1 LRRKEVVSV
10 AILAGG
16 QSRRMGQEKA
26 FMVVGGQ
33 PVIERVLA
41 RVKPLSDDLFISTN
55 SPEQYEQLGL
65 PLVGDVYPNK
75 GALGGIYSAIKA
87 ARYKHILI
95 VACDMPFL
103 NVRLLQYL
111 ISLAHSAEVVA
122 PMIKPPQ
129 PETMHA
135 IYSKSCLPSI
145 EKRLQANGLRVIGFF
160 DEVSV
165 RYVDRDEISRFD
177 PNFYS
182 FLNMNT
188 PEEWQRLQAI
198 AQEAS

>member
-1 LRRKEVVSV
+1 
-10 AILAGG
+10 
-16 QSRRMGQEKA
+16 MGQEKA

-75 GALGGIYSAIKA
+75 GALGGIYSAIEA
-87 ARYKHILI
+87 ARYKHVLI

-135 IYSKSCLPSI
+135 IYSKLCLPSI
-145 EKRLQANGLRVIGFF
+145 ETRLLANRLRIIGFF

-165 RYVDRDEISRFD
+165 RYVERDEVSRFD